1 MVHVRAQA
9 RHALLLALALVGWG
23 CGGDEEPQEPA
34 PVDAEADGS
43 AMLDGGPPEPEPD
56 AGARCVRDDQC
67 PEGEYCPMA
76 EGGMPA
82 LCVPGCRAGGCAI
95 GERCNTEA
103 EPRFC
108 ERDPSCAEDSECFP
122 GEYCDGAECQEGCRL
137 DDPEACPRTMNGE
150 PRACDPET
158 RTCAVQVVCCGGDD
172 ACSLALPAAC
182 DDPIP
187 GLLNCVNPNPCELRC
202 DDDLDCEDDFF
213 CGDDGFCAEGC
224 RLEGGACGRERVCD
238 AETRNCIRPPC
249 ASDDDCGPTLFCSL
263 DVCLP
268 GCRRDPDNCPRGEI
282 CDEANRCVP
291 EDGPDDP
298 CVNDGDC
305 AAEGA
310 GWICEDGVCEPPCLE
325 HVECAGELACV
336 EGRCIEGCRDDAYE
350 ENDAR
355 EDAPPLNFD
364 GDRFSAEGLYACRR
378 DSDWYRFETAVAGTS
393 VVATVSFDHAA
404 GDLDA
409 RLHAPDGRI
418 VARGDSG
425 DDDELLEY
433 LAGPGNPSPA
443 GTWWVEVFPRGLDEN
458 TYGLSIELSGAI
470 GPDAA
475 EVDDAPVTATS
486 LSLPEEQQSVIIEDR
501 TIHPNDEDWFALD
514 MGARDGLQVRL
525 EMLGNGTGVNDDLDF
540 EIYGP
545 GAPAPG
551 EPPAA
556 APNGGGGGIDG
567 PRFVQFDAPRFNAQI
582 EDGRYYIRVTG
593 LDRVRFGRYRL
604 TVTVDRNGVLCLPD
618 DAEPNDVAQTAYDL
632 MAVPDF
638 VRPGLDGTL
647 ELRPDIDLTLPGRT
661 LCAEEDWYSLTLRPG
676 DALEVRATRLEPEI
690 IGDTIIELRDPF
702 GGLIQ
707 SGRSGQ
713 RVNVARFDDAGG
725 GRYLIR
731 VQAAADVRTGYDL
744 DVLRTAGPI
753 QCDPDLF
760 DADAR
765 NDVRVA
771 ATGIEPGR
779 YEGLTLCGAEGDA
792 DWFTFETDTLATIEV
807 ALRFAHVQGD
817 LELDLYYEGDP
828 VSLNAE
834 LGDGHSA
841 DDDEVVRFENRAPG
855 VYFVRVSGLGDP
867 TARYDLEL
875 DVQERVFVCED
886 DPDEPN
892 TDFVQA
898 ELLGRNEVDREEQ
911 WLCVRAPQDVD
922 TFLFTV
928 PPGEA
933 RAVAASFVFGD
944 DGDLYLE
951 VFDDDEMLRATTSE
965 IARGNSKQ
973 CVVIEPSDVNRT
985 FFVRVLPLSIN
996 TVGEDDERLD
1006 YRLRIANDDD
1016 CENIP
1021 PETPGVVW
1029 PSIVD

>member
-1 MVHVRAQA
+1 MVHLRAQA
-9 RHALLLALALVGWG
+9 GSALWLTVALLAWG
-23 CGGDEEPQEPA
+23 CGGEDE
-34 PVDAEADGS
+34 PVDT
-43 AMLDGGPPEPEPD
+43 PTPD
-56 AGARCVRDDQC
+56 AGMDAETALDGEPPPDPDVGVRCVRDDQC
-67 PEGEYCPMA
+67 PAEQYCPMA
-76 EGGMPA
+76 VGGEPA
-82 LCVPGCRAGGCAI
+82 ICVPGCREGGCPI

-122 GEYCDGAECQEGCRL
+122 GEYCDGAECQPGCRL

-150 PRACDPET
+150 PRACDPDT
-158 RTCAVQVVCCGGDD
+158 RECAVQVVCCSADD
-172 ACSLALPAAC
+172 SCSLELPTAC
-182 DDPIP
+182 DAPIE
-187 GLLNCVNPNPCELRC
+187 GLLNCVNPNPCALRC
-202 DDDLDCEDDFF
+202 ADDLDCADDAY
-213 CGDDGFCAEGC
+213 CEDGFCAEGC
-224 RLEGGACGRERVCD
+224 RLEGGACGRERICNP
-238 AETRNCIRPPC
+238 ETRNCERPPC
-249 ASDDDCGPTLFCSL
+249 ATDDDCGPTLFCSL

-282 CDEANRCVP
+282 CNEANRCEP
-291 EDGPDDP
+291 EDGPDEP
-298 CVNDGDC
+298 CRDDAECADDG
-305 AAEGA
+305 E
-310 GWICEDGVCEPPCLE
+310 GWICEAGVCEPPCLA
-325 HVECAGELACV
+325 HGECPDDLACI
-336 EGRCIEGCRDDAYE
+336 EGRCVEGCRDDDYE

-355 EDAPPLNFD
+355 EDAPPLAFD

-378 DSDWYRFETAVAGTS
+378 DADWYRFETPSAGTS
-393 VVATVSFDHAA
+393 IQVALTFAHGD
-404 GDLDA
+404 GDLDM
-409 RLHAPDGRI
+409 RLHAPDGR
-418 VARGDSG
+418 VAGRGDSS
-425 DDDELLEY
+425 DDDELIEY
-433 LAGPGNPSPA
+433 VAGPGNPSPA

-458 TYGLSIELSGAI
+458 TYALDIELSGAI

-486 LSLPEEQQSVIIEDR
+486 LSLPDEQQSVIIENR

-525 EMLGNGTGVNDDLDF
+525 EMLGNDTGASDDLDF
-540 EIYGP
+540 EIFGP
-545 GAPAPG
+545 GAPGPG
-551 EPPAA
+551 EAPVAV
-556 APNGGGGGIDG
+556 PNGGGGGVDG

-582 EDGRYYIRVTG
+582 EDGRYYIRVAG
-593 LDRVRFGRYRL
+593 LDAARFGRYRL

-632 MAVPDF
+632 MAVPEF
-638 VRPGLDGTL
+638 VRPGIDGTL

-676 DALEVRATRLEPEI
+676 DELEVRVTRLEPEI
-690 IGDTIIELRDPF
+690 AGDTIIELRDPF
-702 GGLIQ
+702 GALIQ

-713 RVNVARFDDAGG
+713 RINVARFDGAAG
-725 GRYLIR
+725 GRYLVR
-731 VQAAADVRTGYDL
+731 VQAAAEVRTGYDL
-744 DVLRTAGPI
+744 DVLRTAGLI
-753 QCDPDLF
+753 ECAPDDF
-760 DADAR
+760 DSDGG

-771 ATGIEPGR
+771 STDIAPGR
-779 YEGLTLCGAEGDA
+779 YADLTLCGPDGDE

-807 ALRFAHVQGD
+807 ALRFVHVQGD
-817 LELDLYYEGDP
+817 LELDLFYEGDP
-828 VSLNAE
+828 VSLNGE
-834 LGDGHSA
+834 LPDGHSA
-841 DDDEVVRFENRAPG
+841 TDDEVVRIDNRAPG

-867 TARYDLEL
+867 TVRYDLEL
-875 DVQERVFVCED
+875 TVEERVFVCDD

-892 TDFVQA
+892 TDFGEA
-898 ELLGRNEVDREEQ
+898 ELLGRNEIDREEQ

-944 DGDLYLE
+944 DGDLYVE

-1006 YRLRIANDDD
+1006 YRLRIANDDE
-1016 CENIP
+1016 CENLP
-1021 PETPGVVW
+1021 PQTPGVIW
-1029 PSIVD
+1029 PRIVD